1 MVKTKA
7 KARAVAQRNLWRN
20 FLILSMFL
28 LGALA
33 LSLPVAAQERPRSFA
48 DIAEVLAPAVVNITT
63 EQKIAAEEDADV
75 PDGLPFADQFRQ
87 FLDRQPSPRLVIAQ
101 GSGFVIDPSGLVVTN
116 FHVIDGASDITVN
129 LSDGRKL
136 KAQVVGTDAKTDI
149 ALLKVSPKGSLPY
162 VELGTSEKARVGD
175 WVIAIGNPFGLGGT
189 VTAGIIS
196 ARHREIGRGSPYSDF
211 IQTDASINQGNSGGP
226 LFDLSGR
233 VIGVNTA
240 IYSPTGGSVGIGFAI
255 PSEVVQEIVAEL
267 KDKGE
272 VERGWLGV
280 RVQDVTPEIASSLG
294 LDSDK
299 GALVAAVVE
308 GSPADKAGLKV
319 GDIILSF
326 NDQPISEMK
335 DLPRVVGKTK
345 VGAKAPVAFVRDGET
360 HMASVKVE
368 KLEEEPAQ
376 IAQAQVAPK
385 ETETRT
391 VYGLTLIEL
400 TDASRSKYRIAG
412 NVRGVLV
419 VDVAYDSPARDRV
432 RPGDVIVEVG
442 QREVFSPDSVISQ
455 IEQNKQASG
464 GKPVLLLLSRQ
475 GIMTFVTV
483 QDEG

>member
-1 MVKTKA
+1 MVKTKVQSRA
-7 KARAVAQRNLWRN
+7 LAVRAVRQKLLLLAL
-20 FLILSMFL
+20 LL

-33 LSLPVAAQERPRSFA
+33 LSLPALADERPRSFA

-63 EQKIAAEEDADV
+63 EQKIAPEEDEDV
-75 PDGLPFADQFRQ
+75 PGGLPFADQFRQ
-87 FLDRQPSPRLVIAQ
+87 FLDRQPSPRQIISQ
-101 GSGFVIDPSGLVVTN
+101 GTGFVIDPEGLVVTN
-116 FHVIDGASDITVN
+116 HHVIDGASEITVN
-129 LSDGRKL
+129 LTDGRKL
-136 KAQVVGTDAKTDI
+136 KAKVIGADAKTDI
-149 ALLKVSPKGSLPY
+149 ALLKVSPNKALPY
-162 VELGTSEKARVGD
+162 VELGSSETARVGD

-196 ARHREIGRGSPYSDF
+196 ARHRELGRGSPYADF

-308 GSPADKAGLKV
+308 DSPADKAGLKV

-326 NDQPISEMK
+326 NDQPIDRMK

-345 VGAKAPVAFVRDGET
+345 VGARAPVVFVRDGDARSAT
-360 HMASVKVE
+360 VKVE

-376 IAQAQVAPK
+376 IAQADVAPDK
-385 ETETRT
+385 EETRT

-400 TDASRSKYRIAG
+400 TDASRSKYRIDG
-412 NVRGVLV
+412 GVRGVLV

-442 QREVFSPDSVISQ
+442 QREVFSPDSVVSQ
-455 IEQNKQASG
+455 IEQNKQVSG

-475 GIMTFVTV
+475 GTMTFVTV